1 MKDNRSLV
9 DAQEWNPIESDKFWE
24 EISPDGHVV
33 QIYENEND
41 LLDLLESYVSGG
53 IEANDCVILL
63 ATKPHLISLEA
74 RLQTSGY
81 SIDRYITR
89 HQYFPLDAEQF
100 LQQFM
105 VNDMPDELLFME
117 AVTAILG
124 EARENHRNVRA
135 FVEMVSILWS
145 AGNQEATARL
155 EELWNLFCENNHLSL
170 FCAYPK
176 SSLSESHSSS
186 VMQICCSHSQIITA
200 NQLSKTDL
208 FYKNIAQQ
216 ILV

>member
-124 EARENHRNVRA
+124 EARKTIGMSALSSKWFPFFGQPGTKRPRPVWKNYGIYFA
-135 FVEMVSILWS
+135 KITIYPFFVPIQNP
-145 AGNQEATARL
+145 A
-155 EELWNLFCENNHLSL
+155 
-170 FCAYPK
+170 
-176 SSLSESHSSS
+176 
-186 VMQICCSHSQIITA
+186 
-200 NQLSKTDL
+200 
-208 FYKNIAQQ
+208 
-216 ILV
+216 